1 MEPREPLA
9 SSAFFDSAGVRIHY
23 VAGGAGE
30 PVVLIHGYISDLSR
44 TWLLRGFFAK
54 LAERYRAIALD
65 CRGHG
70 RSDKPTDPAAYGP
83 AMAWDVVRL
92 LDHLD
97 VGAAHLV
104 GYSMGA
110 HMIAQLLV
118 HAPERILTATL
129 AGSAGRWGWTSA
141 DDDLAELE
149 AAELERGSLRS
160 QMLRLAPAGAPQLDE
175 AEIRKQSKAAL
186 RGQHVAALAAIR
198 RANRNEQIT
207 EEQLARV
214 TVPVL
219 GVIGS
224 LDPFVP
230 RFRRLAELMPD
241 FELAIVEG
249 GTHRTTASHPD
260 FLRALEAFLSAHP
273 TSWKTREP

>member
-1 MEPREPLA
+1 
-9 SSAFFDSAGVRIHY
+9 
-23 VAGGAGE
+23 
-30 PVVLIHGYISDLSR
+30 VLIHGYISDMSKA
-44 TWLLRGFFAK
+44 WVQRGFFAK
-54 LAERYRAIALD
+54 LAERYRVSALD

-83 AMAWDVVRL
+83 EMAWDVVRL

-129 AGSAGRWGWTSA
+129 AGSAGRWGWTAA
-141 DDDLAELE
+141 DDALAELE
-149 AAELERGSLRS
+149 ASELERGSLRS
-160 QMLRLAPAGAPQLDE
+160 QMVRLTPPGATPLGD
-175 AEIRKQSKAAL
+175 AEIQKRSRAAL
-186 RGQHVAALAAIR
+186 RGQDLAALAALR

-230 RFRRLAELMPD
+230 RFRHLAELLPD
-241 FELAIVEG
+241 FELVIVEG

-260 FLRALEAFLSAHP
+260 FLRALETFLAAHP
-273 TSWKTREP
+273 TSWNTTTEP

>member
-1 MEPREPLA
+1 M
-9 SSAFFDSAGVRIHY
+9 
-23 VAGGAGE
+23 
-30 PVVLIHGYISDLSR
+30 LIHGYISDL
-44 TWLLRGFFAK
+44 WKAWVQRGFFAK
-54 LAERYRAIALD
+54 LAERYHVVALD

-70 RSDKPTDPAAYGP
+70 RSDKPADPAMYGP
-83 AMAWDVVRL
+83 EMAWDVVRL

-118 HAPERILTATL
+118 HAPERILTATM
-129 AGSAGRWGWTSA
+129 AGSAGRWGWTAA
-141 DDDLAELE
+141 DDVLAETE
-149 AAELERGSLRS
+149 ASELERGSLRS
-160 QMLRLAPAGAPQLDE
+160 QIRRLTPPGAAPLDDAAIE
-175 AEIRKQSKAAL
+175 KRSRAAL
-186 RGQHVAALAAIR
+186 RGQDVTALAAIR
-198 RANRNEQIT
+198 RANRNEVIG

-214 TVPVL
+214 TVPGL

-230 RFRRLAELMPD
+230 RFRRLEALLPD

-249 GTHRTTASHPD
+249 GTHRTTANLPE
-260 FLRALEAFLSAHP
+260 FLRALESFLRAHP
-273 TSWKTREP
+273 TSWKTTTEP

>member
-1 MEPREPLA
+1 VPPLR
-9 SSAFFDSAGVRIHY
+9 SRFLDSAGVRIHY
-23 VAGGAGE
+23 VAEGAGE
-30 PVVLIHGYISDLSR
+30 PVVLIHGYISDLWKA
-44 TWLLRGFFAK
+44 WLQRGFFAK
-54 LAERYRAIALD
+54 LAERFHVVALD

-70 RSDKPTDPAAYGP
+70 RSDKPVNPEAYGP
-83 AMAWDVVRL
+83 EMAWDVVRL

-129 AGSAGRWGWTSA
+129 AGSAGRWGWTAA
-141 DDDLAELE
+141 DDALAELE
-149 AAELERGSLRS
+149 ASELERGSLRS
-160 QMLRLAPAGAPQLDE
+160 QMIRLTPQGEAPLND
-175 AEIRKQSKAAL
+175 AEIQKKSRAAL
-186 RGQHVAALAAIR
+186 RGQDLTALAALR
-198 RANRNEQIT
+198 RGNRNEVIT

-214 TVPVL
+214 TLPVL

-224 LDPFVP
+224 LDPFVA
-230 RFRRLAELMPD
+230 RFRHLERLMPD

-249 GTHRTTASHPD
+249 GTHRTTANHPD
-260 FLRALEAFLSAHP
+260 FLRALEAFLAAHP
-273 TSWKTREP
+273 TSWKTTTEP